1 MTPEQAYERFRKIVT
16 RAARRVAD
24 ESQGLEVI
32 PLADRVQESWVRIFS
47 RLRQIEAAK
56 HPKVY
61 VWKLV
66 QNTVKDMAKKIFFRN
81 SDGELSIRERGAND
95 YNFGAGQ
102 DDMREG
108 RMLDLLAEDRFKHTW
123 LDGSDMFSVE
133 INDEIRD
140 EIREIDKKIERLNKA
155 LEKLSHAERRVAI
168 LSLGLDGGEPLSSKE
183 IVSLIAQQNDG
194 LKVSVN
200 VVDKKRASGQKK
212 LKKLLADLKNSI
224 VFTYR
229 ERNSRKDKVTL

>member
-1 MTPEQAYERFRKIVT
+1 
-16 RAARRVAD
+16 
-24 ESQGLEVI
+24 
-32 PLADRVQESWVRIFS
+32 
-47 RLRQIEAAK
+47 
-56 HPKVY
+56 
-61 VWKLV
+61 
-66 QNTVKDMAKKIFFRN
+66 
-81 SDGELSIRERGAND
+81 
-95 YNFGAGQ
+95 
-102 DDMREG
+102 
-108 RMLDLLAEDRFKHTW
+108 MLDLLAEDRFKHTW

>member
-1 MTPEQAYERFRKIVT
+1 MIA
-16 RAARRVAD
+16 
-24 ESQGLEVI
+24 
-32 PLADRVQESWVRIFS
+32 
-47 RLRQIEAAK
+47 
-56 HPKVY
+56 
-61 VWKLV
+61 
-66 QNTVKDMAKKIFFRN
+66 
-81 SDGELSIRERGAND
+81 
-95 YNFGAGQ
+95 
-102 DDMREG
+102 
-108 RMLDLLAEDRFKHTW
+108 LLAED
-123 LDGSDMFSVE
+123 D
-133 INDEIRD
+133 IRD
-140 EIREIDKKIERLNKA
+140 THAIAVSKDGASFAARDRRTVGEPEFLCGDRFDTEFLQDLRGHNRIDHTRIDKKIERLNKA